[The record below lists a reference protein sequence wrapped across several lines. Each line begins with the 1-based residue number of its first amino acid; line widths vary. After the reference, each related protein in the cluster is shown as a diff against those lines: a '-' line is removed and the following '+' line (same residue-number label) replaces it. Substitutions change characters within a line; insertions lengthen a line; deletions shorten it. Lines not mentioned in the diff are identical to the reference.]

1 MLIENAIKSSS
12 KRRAPVPIGN
22 TVAIADNKDSFIV
35 LYCCY
40 TLHLTFPVPKS
51 LQENCLQ
58 RQIFWRGWP
67 LLHLAC
73 TWTGWMFQKNIS
85 YSIFQTPNPLL
96 STWQWYLHT
105 SIILW
110 ENSLDELGQLGAID
124 EPWRKIHL
132 KWQKSSIKS
141 FFVKVYLEVVPHL
154 DNLVLCKS
162 WLLVKCF
169 SLSLGSS
176 TILEWIDFSN
186 ISG

>member
-1 MLIENAIKSSS
+1 MQCFSIITIHIILILHNCIHFNLLVNLKCQTAPRVGNGLWLKVDEISAMLSAM
-12 KRRAPVPIGN
+12 
-22 TVAIADNKDSFIV
+22 
-35 LYCCY
+35 
-40 TLHLTFPVPKS
+40 
-51 LQENCLQ
+51 
-58 RQIFWRGWP
+58 QI
-67 LLHLAC
+67 
-73 TWTGWMFQKNIS
+73 
-85 YSIFQTPNPLL
+85 
-96 STWQWYLHT
+96 LHT

-132 KWQKSSIKS
+132 KWQKSLIRS